1 MKIRRILVPVD
12 FSATSLQALDRA
24 IDLGKQFKAELLI
37 LFVVEPVIYAGLAD
51 LDGTSANLQALLRSQ
66 QSAGREEL
74 ARLAAQLEKRHG
86 RLLTRIQIGQ
96 PWAVIVNEAKKSRA
110 DLIIMAT
117 HGRTGLSHLFMG
129 SVAEKVVRSATCP
142 VLTLRPPARAP
153 RPRRRGGA
161 AARAAEHR

>member
-1 MKIRRILVPVD
+1 MRIKRILVPVD
-12 FSATSLQALDRA
+12 FSTTSLRALEQA

-66 QSAGREEL
+66 QSAGRQEL
-74 ARLAAQLEKRHG
+74 ARLTEQLKKRHT
-86 RLLTRIQIGQ
+86 RFRTRIQIGQ
-96 PWAVIVNEAKKSRA
+96 PWAIIVNEAKKSRA

-129 SVAEKVVRSATCP
+129 SVAEKVVRSAACP
-142 VLTLRPPARAP
+142 VLTFRPPARQARGSRRAGPAAP
-153 RPRRRGGA
+153 
-161 AARAAEHR
+161 AEHR